1 MDELKNAI
9 SSVAYQQAHLPPE
22 PELAARIS
30 LFLADQV
37 AALGRMTARDGRVGQ
52 VGPAEDGPSTE

>member
-22 PELAARIS
+22 PELAVGIS

-37 AALGRMTARDGRVGQ
+37 AALGRMAARDGQIGR
-52 VGPAEDGPSTE
+52 VGPAEDALSTD